1 MNSSGSSHVK
11 LWGADSRCGDTY
23 NISDKVR
30 SSERSVAIHVRKQD
44 NALSNKQKK
53 KRQQIQKRKKEKK
66 KKRKKKIT
74 PLSFIH
80 FKNIL
85 RVANITQGY
94 HDDTTRLAGGCS
106 VGICALFFFLL
117 EKDKLNNKMHTS
129 KNKYINKMFTCP
141 GGTNRRWA
149 LKNDAPKWNTPRL
162 KSHTN
167 HNEFNKMFFF
177 NLFKHTHFQPN
188 NVRFFFLKIYLRWFL
203 HDASAN

>member
-44 NALSNKQKK
+44 NALSNKKKK

-66 KKRKKKIT
+66 KKRKKNHHSEFY
-74 PLSFIH
+74 PLQEHPPCGQHHTGISRRH
-80 FKNIL
+80 HEACRRMQCWNM
-85 RVANITQGY
+85 
-94 HDDTTRLAGGCS
+94 CS
-106 VGICALFFFLL
+106 FFFLL

-167 HNEFNKMFFF
+167 HNEFNKMLFFY
-177 NLFKHTHFQPN
+177 LFKHTHFQPN